1 MTETQTLLLIYG
13 LGVIG
18 TIGFIEWIKELIKA
32 IAIKNPIGLLASIL
46 SLSFS
51 CIIGLTAKLIL
62 FSDFHWLMVFPL
74 IIGALSPI
82 QLGYQI
88 IIQGVPALLD
98 SAFAAVSSFMS
109 SAVAQS
115 ANKISLNNDDEDI
128 TARLPVDYTV
138 EDNIDAN
145 SEEK

>member
-1 MTETQTLLLIYG
+1 MTELQTLILIYS

-18 TIGFIEWIKELIKA
+18 TIGFIEWLKELIKSVA
-32 IAIKNPIGLLASIL
+32 TKNSIGLLASIL
-46 SLSFS
+46 SLLFS

-62 FSDFHWLMVFPL
+62 FFDYHWLMVVPL

-145 SEEK
+145 STED

>member
-13 LGVIG
+13 LGVVG
-18 TIGFIEWIKELIKA
+18 TIGFIEWVKELIKA
-32 IAIKNPIGLLASIL
+32 IATKNAIGLLASIL
-46 SLSFS
+46 SLVFS

-62 FSDFHWLMVFPL
+62 FFNFHWLMVFPL

-88 IIQGVPALLD
+88 IIQGVPSLID
-98 SAFAAVSSFMS
+98 SAFAAASSFMS

-115 ANKISLNNDDEDI
+115 AAKITQSSDDEVSMP
-128 TARLPVDYTV
+128 RLPVDYDL
-138 EDNIDAN
+138 EDNTNDNN
-145 SEEK
+145 SED